1 MRTCADLQSIFV
13 NLNLYLDNNT
23 KYKLFFKYF
32 LEEKSMYTEWGGEA
46 IGAVWFKTYQDNMVA
61 MKQTMEIQWA

>member
-32 LEEKSMYTEWGGEA
+32 LEEK
-46 IGAVWFKTYQDNMVA
+46 
-61 MKQTMEIQWA
+61 